1 MTERLGE
8 FSSAPPQTRMLVCAD
23 GSTTVLLDALVGERL
38 RVRVDHQRQVRAAR
52 VRHIGCDVLGA
63 APDALVVDRRSRILT
78 PALDVISVN
87 RVVIAARRCGQLVPP
102 DDELLGPYL
111 KAMGLSLT
119 REPIAVS
126 RGVWPLG
133 GTAPACVSKEYVI
146 ECGGAGRVYVHER
159 FNPRYVP
166 LEPVPPEQ
174 DGAAT

>member
-1 MTERLGE
+1 MIERLGE

-52 VRHIGCDVLGA
+52 VRHIGCHVLGA

-102 DDELLGPYL
+102 ADELLGPYL
-111 KAMGLSLT
+111 KAMGLSLS

-133 GTAPACVSKEYVI
+133 GAAPACVSKEYVI
-146 ECGGAGRVYVHER
+146 DCGGAGRVYVHER

-166 LEPVPPEQ
+166 LEYLPPEKE
-174 DGAAT
+174 GAPT